1 MELLAKFVHGSHLYG
16 LNTPDSDM
24 DYKGVYMPSM
34 DDYLLCNVKP
44 SINLSTNKT
53 NQKNDS
59 SDVDYEVYSLNKF
72 VDMLVA
78 GEMVAF
84 DMLFAPES
92 MVEYYDGSGD
102 VIPQDSPELRH
113 NPVWVLRKLYT
124 HLFVSRDMK
133 AYLGYCKKQAA
144 KYGIKG
150 SRLSSLRALRSQV
163 DYIDTIEGL
172 FFKGKLSDVVDSL
185 QNDKYCFS
193 DGDSYVVLGKRHQ
206 LSISFSEFRDRI
218 NAAVRQY
225 GNRAKLAEQNDGVDW
240 KAVSHAFRAGY
251 QLIEMYETNRMV
263 LPLPQEQREKVL
275 AIKLGERDWN
285 DVKSELE
292 ELINQVEL
300 SASCFGHSGGSEV
313 TINYVLMNLICRYHN
328 VR

>member
-1 MELLAKFVHGSHLYG
+1 MKLLAKFIHGSHLYG

-24 DYKGVYMPSM
+24 DYKGVYMPSIE
-34 DDYLLCNVKP
+34 DYLSCSVKP
-44 SINLSTNKT
+44 SINLSTNQS
-53 NQKNDS
+53 NVKNSS
-59 SDVDYEVYSLNKF
+59 SDVDYEVYSINKF
-72 VDMLVA
+72 VQMLA
-78 GEMVAF
+78 SGEMVAF

-92 MVEYYDGSGD
+92 MVEYYDDSGN
-102 VIPQDSPELRH
+102 VIPSDSPELRH
-113 NPVWVLRKLYT
+113 NPVWVLRKLNT

-150 SRLSSLRALRSQV
+150 SRLSDLREVVETV
-163 DYIDTIEGL
+163 DELFERGVLSSDRLEQYVEHLPTTEHCYREG
-172 FFKGKLSDVVDSL
+172 
-185 QNDKYCFS
+185 QM
-193 DGDSYVVLGKRHQ
+193 YVVLGKKHQ
-206 LSISFSEFRDRI
+206 LTTNIYEFHDRVHI
-218 NAAVRQY
+218 AFKQY
-225 GNRAKLAEQNDGVDW
+225 GDRAHKAEQNDGVDW

-251 QLIEMYETNRMV
+251 QLLQMYKTNRMV

-285 DVKSELE
+285 DVKAELE

-300 SASCFGHSGGSEV
+300 SASCFGHSGGSED
-313 TINYVLMNLICRYHN
+313 TINFVLLNLIRRYHN